1 MVYVRSGGY
10 WWLIPITEKQLWLQQ
25 QPTHIT
31 LIGKQMLHIG
41 AGARPRLTS
50 AHRRRKPS
58 DR

>member
-10 WWLIPITEKQLWLQQ
+10 WWLIPITE

-50 AHRRRKPS
+50 AHGRRKSS